1 MYIWRC
7 RYMKKKLLLSID
19 EKLYK
24 AIKIISIEEG
34 RNCSDLISD
43 YIKAIQKNK
52 NVIKAIQDI
61 NK

>member
-1 MYIWRC
+1 
-7 RYMKKKLLLSID
+7 MKKKLLLSID

-34 RNCSDLISD
+34 TTCSDLISD

>member
-1 MYIWRC
+1 
-7 RYMKKKLLLSID
+7 MKKKLLLSID

-24 AIKIISIEEG
+24 TIKHISVEEG
-34 RNCSDLISD
+34 ANCSDLISD
-43 YIKAIQKNK
+43 YIKAINKNK

>member
-1 MYIWRC
+1 
-7 RYMKKKLLLSID
+7 MKKKLLLSID

-24 AIKIISIEEG
+24 TIKKHISVEEG
-34 RNCSDLISD
+34 ATCSDLISD
-43 YIKAIQKNK
+43 YIKAINKNK

>member
-1 MYIWRC
+1 
-7 RYMKKKLLLSID
+7 MKKKLLLSID

-24 AIKIISIEEG
+24 TIKHISVEEG
-34 RNCSDLISD
+34 ATCSDLISD
-43 YIKAIQKNK
+43 YIKAFNKNK